1 MVKMVPLISTRCTGP
16 LGLVHLPRVWQ
27 KMLLASRDQLA
38 DGYRSG
44 EGGFDGFVLDALGI
58 DLKDAAEYISS
69 DQPTYLAFEGWVR
82 AQADAGRLTPEAIAS
97 VNEQILGFP
106 MPDPRRTELL
116 QGVGLSADE
125 DIHAGADINDLDDWA
140 GFHRALCGD

>member
-44 EGGFDGFVLDALGI
+44 EGGFDGFVLDVDDRGNRFNPNKLLIDPYAKALHRDHDWGRAS
-58 DLKDAAEYISS
+58 LASGPARTAVTYGASSKSVLVQSNYTWSAEEAQWRAARHQGGS
-69 DQPTYLAFEGWVR
+69 DGN
-82 AQADAGRLTPEAIAS
+82 G
-97 VNEQILGFP
+97 
-106 MPDPRRTELL
+106 
-116 QGVGLSADE
+116 
-125 DIHAGADINDLDDWA
+125 
-140 GFHRALCGD
+140 GDVPQLH